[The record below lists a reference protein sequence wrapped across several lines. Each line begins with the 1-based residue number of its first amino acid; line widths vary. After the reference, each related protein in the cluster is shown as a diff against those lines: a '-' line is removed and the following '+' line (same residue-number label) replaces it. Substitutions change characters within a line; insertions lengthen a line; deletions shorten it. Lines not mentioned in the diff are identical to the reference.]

1 MGFTKNEPSC
11 LHQDIRT
18 LGEAP
23 ALGNSLFSDAL
34 PHLGDVNVNMGGL
47 VSVRGLRQGI
57 PGLSLAGYRD
67 IEGGSGFR

>member
-23 ALGNSLFSDAL
+23 VLGNSLFSDAL
-34 PHLGDVNVNMGGL
+34 PHLDDVDVNIRGGWF
-47 VSVRGLRQGI
+47 
-57 PGLSLAGYRD
+57 LSEA
-67 IEGGSGFR
+67 